1 MRNSPLP
8 FLFPSRPHRFW
19 WGGFLL
25 YRWPGVWSYR
35 DFLISIF
42 SLMFSLSGMAAAMMG
57 ITKREKAKEAA
68 ARIFEMIDRE
78 SKIDPLSSAG
88 KKGV

>member
-1 MRNSPLP
+1 
-8 FLFPSRPHRFW
+8 
-19 WGGFLL
+19 
-25 YRWPGVWSYR
+25 
-35 DFLISIF
+35 
-42 SLMFSLSGMAAAMMG
+42 MFSLSGMAAAMMG